1 MKTVNIHYA
10 KTNLSRLVEE
20 AVAGDDIVIAK
31 AGKPMVRLVRV
42 AASDTPRTLGQLA
55 GSVVEAVDCWGP
67 DPEIEALFYGES
79 AEPKRK
85 RPVAKPKPKRK
96 R

>member
-1 MKTVNIHYA
+1 MKTVNLHYA

-42 AASDTPRTLGQLA
+42 AVSDAPRALGQLA
-55 GSVVEAVDCWGP
+55 GRVVEAVDCWSP
-67 DPEIEALFYGES
+67 DPEIEALFYGEP

-85 RPVAKPKPKRK
+85 RPVAQPKPKRK